1 MMKRILFVCTFIFAA
16 AATFAVDIGT
26 ALDQAAEQFSS
37 TLQTG
42 TTVAIVG
49 IASDTD
55 DMSEYMLDE
64 LTLRFVQQ
72 RRLTVANRANLDAIK
87 QEMNF
92 QLSGEVS
99 DASMQEIGAMAGAET
114 VIHGSLRKLG
124 SAYILSLQALN
135 VTTATVEDMYRATI
149 EPNETTNL
157 LLLEGKEN
165 KIILSESSK
174 LNDGTKKITVGLRGV
189 LSMNAG
195 TSTSEELPREYQ
207 NKLLV
212 GGGAALFGKY
222 NFTPTFGLQAELSII
237 GNNGLK
243 YEIDFYDDM
252 YGYVTGSMTYS
263 YTSLDIPVLLSF
275 DVISR
280 ERFCFTLFAGPYIS
294 FPTSK
299 LKVSVEEGSVSG
311 TDQGDIDSAVIFG
324 LTGGVSSAFSL
335 GKGAIIADIR
345 YNLDFI
351 PINVENTNL
360 FTRRFLAI
368 SAGYQLKF

>member
-1 MMKRILFVCTFIFAA
+1 MKRLLFVCTFIFAA

-149 EPNETTNL
+149 EPSETTN

-165 KIILSESSK
+165 KIILSESS
-174 LNDGTKKITVGLRGV
+174 
-189 LSMNAG
+189 
-195 TSTSEELPREYQ
+195 
-207 NKLLV
+207 
-212 GGGAALFGKY
+212 
-222 NFTPTFGLQAELSII
+222 
-237 GNNGLK
+237 
-243 YEIDFYDDM
+243 
-252 YGYVTGSMTYS
+252 
-263 YTSLDIPVLLSF
+263 
-275 DVISR
+275 
-280 ERFCFTLFAGPYIS
+280 
-294 FPTSK
+294 
-299 LKVSVEEGSVSG
+299 
-311 TDQGDIDSAVIFG
+311 
-324 LTGGVSSAFSL
+324 
-335 GKGAIIADIR
+335 
-345 YNLDFI
+345 
-351 PINVENTNL
+351 
-360 FTRRFLAI
+360 
-368 SAGYQLKF
+368 

>member
-1 MMKRILFVCTFIFAA
+1 MMKRLLFVCTFIFAA

-157 LLLEGKEN
+157 LLEGKEN

-195 TSTSEELPREYQ
+195 TSASEELPGIYQ

-243 YEIDFYDDM
+243 YEIDFYDDR

-299 LKVSVEEGSVSG
+299 LKVSVEEGAVSG
-311 TDQGDIDSAVIFG
+311 TDQGDINSAVIFG
-324 LTGGVSSAFSL
+324 LTGGVSGAFSL